1 MNDNKDTN
9 SQPAKP
15 QNSVATKPNETGSVY
30 IESFIKIHDP
40 NTQEVLVEK
49 RA

>member
-1 MNDNKDTN
+1 MNHNEDTA
-9 SQPAKP
+9 SQPEKP
-15 QNSVATKPNETGSVY
+15 QKPAVSKPNETGSVY
-30 IESFIKIHDP
+30 VEAHIKIYDP

>member
-1 MNDNKDTN
+1 MNHNEDNIP
-9 SQPAKP
+9 QPKKP
-15 QNSVATKPNETGSVY
+15 QNPVVNKPNETGSVY
-30 IESFIKIHDP
+30 VESHIKIYDP

>member
-1 MNDNKDTN
+1 MNHNEDTA
-9 SQPAKP
+9 SQPEKP
-15 QNSVATKPNETGSVY
+15 QNPAGSKPSETGSVY
-30 IESFIKIHDP
+30 VEAHVKIYDP

>member
-1 MNDNKDTN
+1 MNHTEDTAP
-9 SQPAKP
+9 QPQKP
-15 QNSVATKPNETGSVY
+15 QNPAVSKPNETGSVY
-30 IESFIKIHDP
+30 VEAHIKIYDP